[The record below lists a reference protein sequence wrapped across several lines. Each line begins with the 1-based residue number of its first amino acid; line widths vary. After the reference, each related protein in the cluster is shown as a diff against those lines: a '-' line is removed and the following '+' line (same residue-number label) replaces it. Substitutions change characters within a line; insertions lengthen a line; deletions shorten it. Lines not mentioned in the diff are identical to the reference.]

1 MNGNPQADA
10 PTPGQG
16 VAVMAEALYLANLL
30 LLPGFSFAVLL
41 WLFFRHHRNGPPLAR
56 CHLRQ
61 TVAASLWAGVILV
74 IVNVLILAT
83 GGYQSA
89 NVWMYVII
97 YFTVGHSSLI
107 LLGMIGLAKAMA
119 GRAWRYPLIGV
130 RCDE

>member
-1 MNGNPQADA
+1 MNGQTD
-10 PTPGQG
+10 TSVPGQTIA
-16 VAVMAEALYLANLL
+16 VAAEALYLANLL
-30 LLPGFSFAVLL
+30 LLPGFSFALLL
-41 WLFFRHHRNGPPLAR
+41 WLFFRHRRNGAPLAR

-107 LLGMIGLAKAMA
+107 LLGMVGLAKAMA
-119 GRAWRYPLIGV
+119 GRAWRYPIIGMQ
-130 RCDE
+130 CDE